1 MIRVNEQVSVPASEL
16 GFDYS
21 TSSGPGGQNVNKVST
36 KVTLRFAVPHSP
48 SLSDQQKELIFS
60 RLATRINKQG
70 VLRVISQRHRTRGAN
85 QKAAIERFVELL
97 AAALYEDPPRQK
109 TRTPGYVRRRRLANK
124 HHRSRLKQTRGPP
137 GWDE

>member
-1 MIRVNEQVSVPASEL
+1 MIVVNEQVSVPASEL
-16 GFDYS
+16 SFDYS

-36 KVTLRFAVPHSP
+36 RVTLRFAVPTSP
-48 SLSDQQKELIFS
+48 SLSDQQKELIRD

-85 QKAAIERFVELL
+85 QKAAIERFAELL
-97 AAALYEDPPRQK
+97 AAALHEDPERLP
-109 TRTPGYVRRRRLANK
+109 TRTPEFVRRRRLANK
-124 HHRSRLKQTRGPP
+124 HHRSRVKQTRGPP